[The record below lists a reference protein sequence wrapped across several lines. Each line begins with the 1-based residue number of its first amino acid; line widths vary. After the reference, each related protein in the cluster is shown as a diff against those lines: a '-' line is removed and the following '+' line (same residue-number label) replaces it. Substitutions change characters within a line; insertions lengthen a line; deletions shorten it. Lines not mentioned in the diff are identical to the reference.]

1 MWQKINPN
9 WLKST
14 KLDWVYMKV
23 TKLILN
29 QPDVVQNKKIKFS
42 CKKTKFKFCTMS
54 LWLQMSAPLHNKG
67 FELFSEGNYMPLKD
81 TKLRGGVIIFLC

>member
-29 QPDVVQNKKIKFS
+29 QPDVVQNKKIKSS
-42 CKKTKFKFCTMS
+42 CKKTKFKFCTMA

-67 FELFSEGNYMPLKD
+67 FELFSEGN
-81 TKLRGGVIIFLC
+81 